1 MVANAVALALNAGQ
15 RSFACVRT
23 HNRLKGKPSALVC
36 CFVLAAMHCSSS
48 LASQAVEPSINSELR
63 KHSAHFEKEIY
74 KIGSN
79 VHSAVGWGL
88 ANIIMIEGVDGI
100 VIVDTGEDVDSS
112 REVYAELRALTDK
125 PLKAIIY
132 THFHPDHIGG
142 VKAFTSTAEV
152 QAGGVSVIA
161 HRTLLDNVINQGSRI
176 SPILGMRT
184 GYTSGVFLEPADLD
198 GMNLGIGPMPN
209 VGRGSFIA
217 PTVTYESAKTLT
229 IAGTKM
235 ELRHVPSE
243 APDETAVFLPDENIL
258 LSGEAIQGP
267 TLPNIHT
274 LRGTKYRDPVTWY
287 KSIDILRDY
296 EADYLVPSHG
306 KPVYGRDNVEEVLR
320 MTRDGIQFIHDQ
332 TVRYMNRGL
341 TPDELVEKV
350 ALPPDLANY
359 APYLREFYGTVKHS
373 VRQIYQGYLGWFDG
387 DPVSLD
393 PTPRRAAAN
402 RLITLM
408 GGSDAV
414 FAEAEAAYDAAD
426 YQWAAELA
434 TLLIRV
440 DFQNMDARSLKAAG
454 FRQLAYAQLNSNWRN
469 WYLTSARELE
479 GSLDVGAVQQR
490 LVRAMSSPDVL
501 SALPVGNLIENLS
514 VRLASENVAGGRAL
528 VAFSLTDT
536 KQSYALELRNGI
548 AEFHAQ
554 PIENP
559 DAKFILTRNALLK
572 LLSGQMTVED
582 GQRNGEIR
590 LAGDEALLHDFFDY
604 FDPLQ
609 PINLTVR

>member
-1 MVANAVALALNAGQ
+1 
-15 RSFACVRT
+15 
-23 HNRLKGKPSALVC
+23 
-36 CFVLAAMHCSSS
+36 MHCSLSPE
-48 LASQAVEPSINSELR
+48 SQAVEPSINPELR
-63 KHSAHFEKEIY
+63 KHSTHFDKEIY
-74 KIGSN
+74 KVGSN
-79 VHSAVGWGL
+79 VYSAVGWGL
-88 ANIIMIEGVDGI
+88 ANVIMVVGVDGI
-100 VIVDTGEDVDSS
+100 IVVDTGEDIDSS

-152 QAGGVSVIA
+152 QAGDVSVIA
-161 HRTLLDNVINQGSRI
+161 HHTLLDNVINQGSRI

-209 VGRGSFIA
+209 VGSGSFIA
-217 PTVTYESAKTLT
+217 PTLTYESTKTLT

-243 APDETAVFLPDENIL
+243 APDETAVFLPDANVL

-287 KSIDILRDY
+287 KSIDILRNY
-296 EADYLVPSHG
+296 EADFLVPSHG
-306 KPVYGRDNVEEVLR
+306 KPVLGRDNVEEVLR

-341 TPDELVEKV
+341 TADELAEEVS
-350 ALPPDLANY
+350 LPPELANY
-359 APYLREFYGTVKHS
+359 APYLREYYGTVKHS
-373 VRQIYQGYLGWFDG
+373 VRQIYNGYLGWFDG

-393 PTPRRAAAN
+393 PTPRRATAH
-402 RLITLM
+402 RLIALM

-414 FAEAEAAYDAAD
+414 LEEAQAAYAAAD

-440 DFQNMDARSLKAAG
+440 DFQNMDARRLKATS

-479 GSLDVGAVQQR
+479 GSLDVGAVQRR
-490 LVRAMSSPDVL
+490 LARAMASPDVL
-501 SALPVGNLIENLS
+501 SALPVGKLIENLS
-514 VRLASENVAGGRAL
+514 VRLAAEKVAGGRML
-528 VAFSLTDT
+528 VAFRLTDT
-536 KQSYALELRNGI
+536 EQSYALELRNGI
-548 AEFHAQ
+548 AQFHAQ
-554 PIENP
+554 AVENP
-559 DAKFILTRNALLK
+559 DATFFLARNALLK
-572 LLSGQMTVED
+572 LLSGQMTVEE
-582 GQRNGEIR
+582 GQRAGEIR
-590 LAGDEALLHDFFDY
+590 LSGNAALLHDFFDY